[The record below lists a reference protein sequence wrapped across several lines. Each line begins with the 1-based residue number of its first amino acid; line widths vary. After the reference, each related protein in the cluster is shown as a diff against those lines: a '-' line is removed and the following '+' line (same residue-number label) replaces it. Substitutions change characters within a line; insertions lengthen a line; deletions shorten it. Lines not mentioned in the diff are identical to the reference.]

1 MSVFT
6 LVAILLLF
14 ELHLSSI
21 LPSWHGFQEEY
32 IDFGLNITLASKQ
45 TIQAGLEAAVNRSRR
60 GLVRSAIFSR
70 SSKDAFRQLLL
81 ILFSFGGNIVS
92 NSGLQYKHPRGVC
105 TTPVKSNQ
113 NGIQCDMCDFWFH
126 AKCDVKCH
134 AINLVMFIHMFID
147 MFKLRV
153 PQLL

>member
-1 MSVFT
+1 M
-6 LVAILLLF
+6 
-14 ELHLSSI
+14 
-21 LPSWHGFQEEY
+21 
-32 IDFGLNITLASKQ
+32 ASKQ

-113 NGIQCDMCDFWFH
+113 NGIQCDMCDVWFH

-134 AINLVMFIHMFID
+134 AIDLFMFIHMCMD

-153 PQLL
+153 PQLLWLVLMIRSILSLSPLQETLTDAETPLQNFH